1 MQKILLTVA
10 VVLMSALPAM
20 AQTADQPKD
29 QQLPDQQFLDQQ
41 LKDCQAKPDTKDPQQ
56 KQQANAN
63 DLSETLDNCN
73 GVLKPP
79 PTGDKNATVPPADN
93 SQMPII
99 KPGELPPQTPK

>member
-1 MQKILLTVA
+1 MQKALLTVA
-10 VVLMSALPAM
+10 VVLMSALSAA
-20 AQTADQPKD
+20 AQTADQPMD
-29 QQLPDQQFLDQQ
+29 QQLIPDLQQ
-41 LKDCQAKPDTKDPQQ
+41 LGDCQAKPDTKDPDQ
-56 KQQANAN
+56 KQQADTAE
-63 DLSETLDNCN
+63 LSEKLDNCN

>member
-1 MQKILLTVA
+1 MQKILLA
-10 VVLMSALPAM
+10 LAAVLMSALPAA
-20 AQTADQPKD
+20 AQTADQPMD
-29 QQLPDQQFLDQQ
+29 QQLIPDLQQ
-41 LKDCQAKPDTKDPQQ
+41 LGDCQAKPDTKDPQQ